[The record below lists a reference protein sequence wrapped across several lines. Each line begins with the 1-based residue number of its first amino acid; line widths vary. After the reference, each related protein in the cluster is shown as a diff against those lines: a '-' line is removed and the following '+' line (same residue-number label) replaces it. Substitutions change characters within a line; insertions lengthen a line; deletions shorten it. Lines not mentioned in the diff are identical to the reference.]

1 MTSVPRHLTQSNH
14 DDWDWPLAPSDQQHM
29 DRFALLRPIRYEFNT
44 QIDRELLEGCQGK
57 ALSINISSGGML
69 LLMKQAPALQQVMK
83 VHVPTP
89 ISLAEIP
96 TLAEVRWTRPLPL
109 GSPEMIYLVGVKFIF
124 LGITE

>member
-1 MTSVPRHLTQSNH
+1 MTTVPRHLTQPNH

-44 QIDRELLEGCQGK
+44 QIDRKLLEGCQGK

-96 TLAEVRWTRPLPL
+96 TLAEVRWTRPLPV